1 MPQLEDSI
9 VLILSS
15 DTKNT
20 AFGTG
25 FIIAR
30 DHDYSYLLTC
40 AHVVEQINGKP
51 PTTENKLKISGLDAP
66 VYIVAP
72 GASDGIDMA
81 LLKVAGL
88 LDKPPSNLFMLGQ
101 EKADIK
107 VTGYSLFDSKHGQ
120 RVQRELNGKLTKRVK
135 IAANNQEYPFLDIAI
150 QDDDFSKLDGGYSGS
165 PLYTSAGQVLGVV
178 SHKRTGEMGHAFCI
192 SNLAVLY
199 PEIDSLLPDFK
210 RQIEKNPRVTQ
221 IRTQLLGRMAEIA
234 KIYLKLGKRLNQIE
248 KDGIDDDADL
258 ILQCCESFLNNEINA
273 AVFNDFCQSLEP
285 TGTPSGTNQPNFSLL
300 AKRFKNAEICLC
312 LGTELPK
319 LFDATLKSAQE
330 LPHRIAALTGF
341 TVANSRALAESC
353 EYGELH
359 TGCTR
364 HSVVSELKQLLTP
377 PPDYQPNNA
386 LFDLLVKLE
395 KPFLVIATGF
405 DTLLEQHLGR
415 SKQRFVSIVTNVAA
429 EAENQRYLLK
439 TYNAQLGDQP
449 IPPSCSNEGL
459 SALQLMEQGYALIFY
474 PRGYH
479 DVSETL
485 LLSERDY
492 FFNANE
498 VLKKP
503 YPAYLHN
510 KLKTTGL
517 WFLGYQ
523 PDSWET
529 RLLAKELRTQR
540 GSHNRD
546 LPLVIEPNMEPF
558 AELFWREMQCSH
570 YPELTVTEFVAKIG
584 ALL

>member
-15 DTKNT
+15 DEKNT

-30 DHDYSYLLTC
+30 DQNYSYLLTC
-40 AHVVEQINGKP
+40 AHVVEQIIGK
-51 PTTENKLKISGLDAP
+51 NQAQNQLKISGLNAQVD
-66 VYIVAP
+66 IVAC

-88 LDKPPSNLFMLGQ
+88 FDKPPFKLFMLGQ
-101 EKADIK
+101 EKAGIK
-107 VTGYSLFDSKHGQ
+107 VNGYSLLDSKNGQ
-120 RVQRELNGKLTKRVK
+120 RLKRELEGILSHRVK

-150 QDDDFSKLDGGYSGS
+150 QDDDFAKLEGGYSGS
-165 PLYTSAGQVLGVV
+165 PLYNSSGHVLGVV

-248 KDGIDDDADL
+248 KEGIDDDADL
-258 ILQCCESFLNNEINA
+258 ILQFCESFLNNEIDA
-273 AVFNDFCQSLEP
+273 SAFNNFCQSLDP
-285 TGTPSGTNQPNFSLL
+285 TGTAQPNYPLL
-300 AKRFKNAEICLC
+300 AQRFKNAEICLF

-319 LFDATLKSAQE
+319 LFDAKLKSAQE
-330 LPHRIAALTGF
+330 LPQRIAALTGF
-341 TVANSRALAESC
+341 AVANSRALAESC

-377 PPDYQPNNA
+377 PSDYQPNNA

-439 TYNAQLGDQP
+439 TYNAQVGDQP

-510 KLKTTGL
+510 KLKATGL

-558 AELFWREMQCSH
+558 AQLFWREMQCSH